1 MGSNSFSIFLII
13 MLVLLSAF
21 FSSTETA
28 FSSVSRIRLKNLMN
42 CGNKKA
48 KKALEIVEN
57 YDSALSAVLIGNN
70 IVNIAAASVGTLFFT
85 RIFPIYG
92 ALISTIALTIIILIF
107 GEVIPKSLAKENPE
121 KFALSV
127 SGAVVF
133 LLIIFKPIIWA
144 LIKIKSFIA
153 TKFVA
158 SNTNPSVTEQEL
170 KFIIEE
176 IEDEGVLNEYES
188 ELMQSALDFD
198 DITVSEVLTPRVDV
212 VAVDITDDIEHIKDV
227 FYTEGYSRIP
237 VYDKSI
243 DNIIGILN
251 EKDFIK
257 KYFKVK
263 DFNIRSLLKQ
273 TIYAPPKKRIA
284 ELLKEMQQQKIHLSV
299 VTDQYGG
306 TQGIITIEDIIEELV
321 GEIWDEQDEVTND
334 ITATSANN
342 YIVSA
347 DINVYD
353 LFEHFDINE
362 QLYTGQSQ
370 TLGGWALELFGKI
383 PQKGDF
389 FEFDIMHIVVD
400 DVTEQRI
407 NTFKLST
414 NPKC

>member
-1 MGSNSFSIFLII
+1 LGSNTFSIFLII

-28 FSSVSRIRLKNLMN
+28 FSSASKMRLKNLMN
-42 CGNKKA
+42 CGDKRA

-57 YDSALSAVLIGNN
+57 YDAALSAVLIGNN

-127 SGAVVF
+127 SGAVIF

-144 LIKIKSFIA
+144 LIKIKSIISIRFM
-153 TKFVA
+153 V
-158 SNTNPSVTEQEL
+158 SNPNPSVTEQEL

-227 FYTEGYSRIP
+227 FYKEGYSRIP

-243 DNIIGILN
+243 DNIIGVLN

-257 KYFKVK
+257 KYLKVK
-263 DFNIRSLLKQ
+263 DFNIRNLLKQ

-284 ELLKEMQQQKIHLSV
+284 ELLKEMQQQKTHLSV

-321 GEIWDEQDEVTND
+321 GEIWDEQDEITND

-353 LFEHFDINE
+353 IFEYFDINE
-362 QLYTGQSQ
+362 QVYEGQSQ

-389 FEFDIMHIVVD
+389 FDFDIMHIVVD

-407 NTFKLST
+407 NSFKMCIS
-414 NPKC
+414 PKC